1 MKYFFG
7 QYTGMNHLRHK
18 KKYNRWTT
26 WVEKLKQHTK
36 NTILK
41 VKYSILELEID
52 FKELKNTKIR
62 EIEKL
67 FFKSINVSTNDMDKS
82 GEKERMKKRP
92 FAKNTCFDWYN
103 LLINYIPES
112 SIKNGWC

>member
-1 MKYFFG
+1 MKYFLG

-18 KKYNRWTT
+18 KNITNEQR
-26 WVEKLKQHTK
+26 ELKILNNIQK

-41 VKYSILELEID
+41 VKYSILELEND

-67 FFKSINVSTNDMDKS
+67 FFKSINASINDMDKS
-82 GEKERMKKRP
+82 GRKKDEEDTV
-92 FAKNTCFDWYN
+92 FKKH
-103 LLINYIPES
+103 LV
-112 SIKNGWC
+112 